1 MNDSI
6 SWYFRKYK
14 TTLKINSVQPFHAN
28 PGSQLWKNSFVT
40 WTTFP
45 SVNKVGPVKT
55 NAFKALFLIHCTC
68 CKLNRPRD
76 HTNIRHRTEHQSSCI
91 QRLGLSRHS
100 LWWRMGSFS
109 SYRSSYGS
117 FWLRISLREVWG
129 PSMPSVLYPRSSPEV
144 QTTAIFLW
152 NRIIAKS
159 LLFRVYRQVAV
170 LFRPLPL

>member
-76 HTNIRHRTEHQSSCI
+76 HTNIRHRTEYQSSCI
-91 QRLGLSRHS
+91 PRLGLSRHS
-100 LWWRMGSFS
+100 LWWCIWSFA
-109 SYRSSYGS
+109 SYRSACGS
-117 FWLRISLREVWG
+117 FRLSILLHEGWG
-129 PSMPSVLYPRSSPEV
+129 PSMPSVPYPWSIPEAW
-144 QTTAIFLW
+144 TTAL
-152 NRIIAKS
+152 
-159 LLFRVYRQVAV
+159 V
-170 LFRPLPL
+170 LRKYEIESQLNQYFSGFMDI